1 MAAAW
6 AAGNDRSRSLSRR
19 GLPARHSHHHRHEA
33 AMTYA
38 LLLLT
43 CSLSGGDCR
52 PVLAADGLQQMECQV
67 RAQQLAAQ
75 YIGDHPNRKFKAM
88 KCVDH
93 RRIDFYLGRNQA

>member
-1 MAAAW
+1 
-6 AAGNDRSRSLSRR
+6 
-19 GLPARHSHHHRHEA
+19 
-33 AMTYA
+33 MTYA

-52 PVLAADGLQQMECQV
+52 PILAADGMQQMECQV

-75 YIGDHPNRKFKAM
+75 YIGQHPNRTFKAM

-93 RRIDFYLGRNQA
+93 SRIGIYLGRNQA